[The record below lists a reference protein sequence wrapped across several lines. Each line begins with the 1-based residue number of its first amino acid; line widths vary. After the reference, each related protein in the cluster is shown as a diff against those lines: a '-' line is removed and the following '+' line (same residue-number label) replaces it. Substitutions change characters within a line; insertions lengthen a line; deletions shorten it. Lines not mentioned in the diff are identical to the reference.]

1 MKRFYYRFRIMTLTL
16 ALGMASVSF
25 SKHLSNNFFTES
37 NQIESN
43 SVFYVYPFKA
53 SKIHYYR
60 DHYPNKEEIIQNR
73 DISLYD
79 SAGRFSNCMVQTSE
93 FNFCQQE
100 RVEARAFIL
109 NHLKEKKRGYIFYRW
124 EGFDSYGDT
133 HIFVEPDENGK
144 WVVVSRNTG
153 DLRFQHNISEKK
165 AYIIRYKRAI
175 TDSYPFIKGERYL
188 SLLDNEKNE
197 IEKF

>member
-1 MKRFYYRFRIMTLTL
+1 MTLTL

-25 SKHLSNNFFTES
+25 FKYLSNRFFTES
-37 NQIESN
+37 SQTESN
-43 SVFYVYPFKA
+43 SVFYVHPFKA

-60 DHYPNKEEIIQNR
+60 YHYPNIEEIIQNR

-79 SAGRFSNCMVQTSE
+79 SGGRFSNCMVQISE
-93 FNFCQQE
+93 FNFCRQE
-100 RVEARAFIL
+100 RNKARKFIL

-124 EGFDSYGDT
+124 AGFDSYGDT
-133 HIFVEPDENGK
+133 HIFVEPDERGK
-144 WVVVSRNTG
+144 WVVVLRNTG

-165 AYIIRYKRAI
+165 AYIIRYNRAMR
-175 TDSYPFIKGERYL
+175 DSYPFNKGERYL
-188 SLLDNEKNE
+188 SLLDNEHNE